1 MPVEPVARDRRTL
14 RMLTVAIAAELVYQ
28 VASANLSS
36 PQSNELDAG
45 ARAPTLQKWV
55 NISNAETSG
64 WVVFLCVMD
73 GSLWPA
79 LGGGLALG
87 GMVLKY
93 RHAIR
98 SGLANGGSHAPGTSG
113 GAEIGA
119 VIAAGLVL
127 EGLLTLRG

>member
-1 MPVEPVARDRRTL
+1 MARDRRTL

-98 SGLANGGSHAPGTSG
+98 SGLANGGSHARGTWA
-113 GAEIGA
+113 GA
-119 VIAAGLVL
+119 
-127 EGLLTLRG
+127 

>member
-1 MPVEPVARDRRTL
+1 MGGRSARTL
-14 RMLTVAIAAELVYQ
+14 RMMSVAIAAELVYQ

-55 NISNAETSG
+55 NISNAETAG

-87 GMVLKY
+87 SMFLKY
-93 RHAIR
+93 RHAIE
-98 SGLANGGSHAPGTSG
+98 SGLSKGGTHKRGTWDG
-113 GAEIGA
+113 
-119 VIAAGLVL
+119 
-127 EGLLTLRG
+127 

>member
-1 MPVEPVARDRRTL
+1 MAAEATVAGGERSSRTL
-14 RMLTVAIAAELVYQ
+14 RMLSVAMAAEVVYQ

-55 NISNAETSG
+55 NISNAEAAG
-64 WVVFLCVMD
+64 WVVFLCVLD

-87 GMVLKY
+87 GLVLKY
-93 RHAIR
+93 RHAIS
-98 SGLANGGSHAPGTSG
+98 SGLANGEPHKRGSWQ
-113 GAEIGA
+113 
-119 VIAAGLVL
+119 
-127 EGLLTLRG
+127 

>member
-1 MPVEPVARDRRTL
+1 MPIDGGASNSRRSN
-14 RMLTVAIAAELVYQ
+14 MLAVAIAAELVYQ

-55 NISNAETSG
+55 TISNLETTG
-64 WVVFLCVMD
+64 WIVFLCALD
-73 GSLWPA
+73 ATLFPA

-93 RHAIR
+93 RHAIG
-98 SGLANGGSHAPGTSG
+98 SGLQNGKPHARGTWDG
-113 GAEIGA
+113 
-119 VIAAGLVL
+119 
-127 EGLLTLRG
+127 

>member
-1 MPVEPVARDRRTL
+1 MPVEAAARDRRTL
-14 RMLTVAIAAELVYQ
+14 RMLSVAIAAELVYQ

-79 LGGGLALG
+79 LGGGIALG

-93 RHAIR
+93 RHAIS
-98 SGLANGGSHAPGTSG
+98 SGLANGGHHARGTWA
-113 GAEIGA
+113 GA
-119 VIAAGLVL
+119 
-127 EGLLTLRG
+127 

>member
-1 MPVEPVARDRRTL
+1 MAAEATVAGGRSARTL
-14 RMLTVAIAAELVYQ
+14 RMLSVAMAAEVVYQ

-55 NISNAETSG
+55 NISNAEAAG
-64 WVVFLCVMD
+64 WVVFLCILD

-87 GMVLKY
+87 GLVIKY
-93 RHAIR
+93 RHAIS
-98 SGLANGGSHAPGTSG
+98 SGLANGKPHPRGSWA
-113 GAEIGA
+113 
-119 VIAAGLVL
+119 
-127 EGLLTLRG
+127 

>member
-1 MPVEPVARDRRTL
+1 MPPSPQARGGGRDRRTL
-14 RMLTVAIAAELVYQ
+14 RMLSVATAGELVYQ
-28 VASANLSS
+28 AASANLSS

-55 NISNAETSG
+55 RISNLESAG
-64 WVVFLCVMD
+64 WVAFLCIMD

-93 RHAIR
+93 RHAIS
-98 SGLANGGSHAPGTSG
+98 SGIAKGQPHARGTW
-113 GAEIGA
+113 
-119 VIAAGLVL
+119 AAA
-127 EGLLTLRG
+127 TQDWQAA

>member
-1 MPVEPVARDRRTL
+1 MPAAEPMARDRRTL
-14 RMLTVAIAAELVYQ
+14 RMLTVVIAAELVYQ

-87 GMVLKY
+87 GMVLKD
-93 RHAIR
+93 RHGRR
-98 SGLANGGSHAPGTSG
+98 SRPAHGGHPARRTEA
-113 GAEIGA
+113 GASM
-119 VIAAGLVL
+119 
-127 EGLLTLRG
+127 EGVQH